1 MMLIFDKIK
10 EFLGRVKADA
20 LLTSNVETSSN
31 ARDRIKNVTNKGTGT
46 INIQNTTNNY
56 YTINIDPQNLPEDWS
71 ESKKL
76 LREQFNDGKIRFVA
90 GQADAEIGDYKQFN
104 DSTQSDIVQ
113 FFEGKISGTDMSY
126 LRVGLYIG
134 YLASVDPKKAKVIRE
149 NSIRD
154 ARSRNIIN
162 LASAGY
168 FETYI
173 RPIYESDP
181 SSFNVEYEEIVKYM
195 PETVFVNNNMTA
207 NDVVREVDKR
217 VCRSMR
223 YHLDVRAVTV
233 NGLNQSVKTIRE
245 AEPILRKK
253 YKGYNITFATEGS
266 ADSLIKGK
274 LRIELPPV

>member
-1 MMLIFDKIK
+1 MLIFDKIK
-10 EFLGRVKADA
+10 EFLGCAKADA

-31 ARDRIKNVTNKGTGT
+31 ARDRIKNVTNKGDGT

-56 YTINIDPQNLPEDWS
+56 YTINIDPQSLPEDWG
-71 ESKKL
+71 ESKEL
-76 LREQFNDGKIRFVA
+76 LRKRFNDGEIRFVA
-90 GQADAEIGDYKQFN
+90 GQADAEIGDYKKFN
-104 DSTQSDIVQ
+104 DSAQSNIAQ

-126 LRVGLYIG
+126 LRAGLYIG
-134 YLASVDPKKAKVIRE
+134 YLATVDPQKAKTVRE

-173 RPIYESDP
+173 KPIYESDP
-181 SSFNVEYEEIVKYM
+181 LSFNVEYEEIVKYM

-207 NDVVREVDKR
+207 SDVVREVDKR
-217 VCRSMR
+217 ICRSMR

-233 NGLNQSVKTIRE
+233 NGLNQSVKTIQE
-245 AEPILRKK
+245 AEPILRDK
-253 YKGYNITFATEGS
+253 YKECNIALTTEGS
-266 ADSLIKGK
+266 VSSLLKGK
-274 LRIELPPV
+274 LRIELPLM

>member
-1 MMLIFDKIK
+1 MLIFDKIK